1 MPVIL
6 ITGNSMGLGYA
17 TAETLACNGHTVYA
31 TMVDWD
37 DRSYYCGGTVPQGSK
52 VRFSIAPDFD
62 VIEKV
67 INGCEDLKALKCR
80 KQMHCCCLIVQAG
93 YFHWGL

>member
-67 INGCEDLKALKCR
+67 INGCEDLKATEMPEADALLSFNC
-80 KQMHCCCLIVQAG
+80 AG
-93 YFHWGL
+93 RLLSLGL